1 MLNRPVWKK
10 TRALLILLLEKAVFS
25 FQKTQMTIR
34 EFHKGSELM
43 PKIMIIEDTE
53 KIREELSIFLS
64 RYGYE
69 TVAPVNFEN
78 IVQDILKQQAD
89 LILLDINLPIVD
101 GYYICRELRKE
112 SDVPI
117 IVVTSRNNEMD
128 ELMSMNIGADDFV
141 TKPYNTQILLAR
153 IETILRRAQGASM
166 RDILVYNDLKL
177 NLANG
182 SVTYK
187 EAAAELTKNEF
198 KILSCLYKNKGK
210 IVSRDDLMD
219 FMWNADAFVDDNNL
233 SVNVARLRKKL
244 EGLGMKKNIETR
256 RGLGYILP

>member
-1 MLNRPVWKK
+1 M
-10 TRALLILLLEKAVFS
+10 A
-25 FQKTQMTIR
+25 
-34 EFHKGSELM
+34 
-43 PKIMIIEDTE
+43 KIVIIEDTE
-53 KIREELSIFLS
+53 KIREELKTFLS

-69 TVAPVNFEN
+69 AVALTHFET
-78 IVQDILKQQAD
+78 IIQDTLQEEPQ

-101 GYYICRELRKE
+101 GYFICREIRKE

-117 IVVTSRNNEMD
+117 IVVTSRDNEMD
-128 ELMSMNIGADDFV
+128 ELMSMNLGADDFV

-153 IETILRRAQGASM
+153 IETILRRVQGTSV
-166 RDILVYNDLKL
+166 RDTLVYNGLSF
-177 NLANG
+177 NLSNG
-182 SVTYK
+182 SVTYQG
-187 EAAAELTKNEF
+187 ETAELTKNEI

-244 EGLGMKKNIETR
+244 EGLGMEKNIETR